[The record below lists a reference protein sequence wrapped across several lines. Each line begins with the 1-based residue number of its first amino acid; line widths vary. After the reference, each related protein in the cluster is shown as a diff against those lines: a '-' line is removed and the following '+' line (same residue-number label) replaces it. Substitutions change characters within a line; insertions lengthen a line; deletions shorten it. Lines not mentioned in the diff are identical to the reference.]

1 MYALLIILYVFLVF
15 LDQITKQIM
24 FVLSNGNIGY
34 SIDVIGEFFKLTYI
48 ENHGGIFGLFQ
59 GNILVFTVVST
70 ILIAY
75 LLYTEWNNFLKTK
88 YINKVAIVFIAAGAT
103 GNMLDRYFR
112 GFVIDMIDFRGIW
125 GFIFN
130 VADMWIHIGIYILIY
145 VSIRE
150 YFKKK

>member
-75 LLYTEWNNFLKTK
+75 LLYTEWNNFLKAK

>member
-34 SIDVIGEFFKLTYI
+34 FIDVIGEFFKLTFI

-75 LLYTEWNNFLKTK
+75 LLYTEWNNFLKAK

>member
-75 LLYTEWNNFLKTK
+75 LLYTEWNNFLKSK

>member
-24 FVLSNGNIGY
+24 FVLSNDNIGY

-75 LLYTEWNNFLKTK
+75 LLYTEWNNFLKAK

>member
-130 VADMWIHIGIYILIY
+130 GADMWIHIGIYILIY

>member
-1 MYALLIILYVFLVF
+1 MYALLIILYVLLVF